1 MKHPE
6 WANAEIGKSRDKSS
20 CAGPERRGDGEWQPN
35 GYVVSFSSDGI
46 IQNWIVVMAAQHFEY
61 TTSY

>member
-1 MKHPE
+1 MQHPE

-35 GYVVSFSSDGI
+35 GYVVSFSGDGSYP
-46 IQNWIVVMAAQHFEY
+46 ELDSGDGC
-61 TTSY
+61 TTF